1 MKIPHAIFPE
11 SSGLKGF
18 FKKNYWVYEQST
30 LPFAGMFSCQRAF
43 VLEL

>member
-18 FKKNYWVYEQST
+18 FKKNYWVNKENA

-43 VLEL
+43 VLGL